1 VTGEQRT
8 MDQVLGILML
18 DTHFPR
24 IKGDVG
30 NPASFSY
37 PVRKLT
43 VRGASPER
51 VVREADPSLL
61 EPFLQA
67 AEQLEREGCAAITT
81 SCGFLAM
88 FQKELAAR
96 VSIPVFTSSLLQART
111 ACGLLP
117 AGKKIGI
124 LTADGRKLG
133 MRHFRGAGI
142 EDIPKVV
149 YGMEGT
155 HFHDIYV
162 GDREDLDPARAGEEL
177 QRVALRMME
186 DNPEVGAVVC
196 ECTNMP
202 PYTDALR
209 NILKCP
215 VYDILTLADQ
225 VMQSVR
231 RTGSS

>member
-1 VTGEQRT
+1 

-30 NPASFSY
+30 NPESFLY

-43 VRGASPER
+43 VRGASPDR
-51 VVREADPSLL
+51 VVREADPALL

-67 AEQLEREGCAAITT
+67 AEQLEREGCAAVTT

-96 VSIPVFTSSLLQART
+96 VSIPVFTSSLLQVRT
-111 ACGLLP
+111 AYGLLP
-117 AGKKIGI
+117 EGKKVGI

-133 MRHFRGAGI
+133 ERHFRGAGI
-142 EDIPKVV
+142 EDVPKVV

-162 GDREDLDPARAGEEL
+162 GDRKDLDPVRAGEEL
-177 QRVALRMME
+177 QRVALRMVE
-186 DNPEVGAVVC
+186 EHPEVGAVVC

-209 NILKCP
+209 RILKCP
-215 VYDILTLADQ
+215 VYDILTLAEH
-225 VMQSVR
+225 VMRSVR
-231 RTGSS
+231 KNADL

>member
-1 VTGEQRT
+1 

-30 NPASFSY
+30 SPESFSY

-43 VRGASPER
+43 VRGASPDR

-67 AEQLEREGCAAITT
+67 ADQLEREGCAAITT

-96 VSIPVFTSSLLQART
+96 VSIPVFTSSLLQVRT
-111 ACGLLP
+111 AYGLLP
-117 AGKKIGI
+117 EGKKVGI

-133 MRHFRGAGI
+133 ERHFRGAGI
-142 EDIPKVV
+142 EDVPKVV

-162 GDREDLDPARAGEEL
+162 GDREDLDPVRAGEEL
-177 QRVALRMME
+177 QRVALRMVDE
-186 DNPEVGAVVC
+186 HPEVGAVVC

-209 NILKCP
+209 RILKCP
-215 VYDILTLADQ
+215 VYDILTLADH
-225 VMQSVR
+225 VMRSVR
-231 RTGSS
+231 KNADL

>member
-1 VTGEQRT
+1 
-8 MDQVLGILML
+8 MDRVLGILML

-30 NPASFSY
+30 NPESFSY

-43 VRGASPER
+43 VRGASPDR
-51 VVREADPSLL
+51 VVREADPALL

-67 AEQLEREGCAAITT
+67 ADQLEREGCAAITT

-88 FQKELAAR
+88 FQKDLAAR
-96 VSIPVFTSSLLQART
+96 VSIPVFTSSLLQVRT
-111 ACGLLP
+111 AWGLLP
-117 AGKKIGI
+117 EGKKVGI

-133 MRHFRGAGI
+133 ERHFRGAGI
-142 EDIPKVV
+142 EDVPKVV

-162 GDREDLDPARAGEEL
+162 GDKEELDRERAGEEL
-177 QRVALRMME
+177 QKTALRMLE
-186 DNPEVGAVVC
+186 EHPEVGAVVC

-202 PYTDALR
+202 PYSGALR
-209 NILKCP
+209 RILKCP

-225 VMQSVR
+225 VMHSVSR
-231 RTGSS
+231 NMDL

>member
-1 VTGEQRT
+1 MTGEKRT

-111 ACGLLP
+111 AYGLLP
-117 AGKKIGI
+117 AGKKVGI

-133 MRHFRGAGI
+133 ERHFIGAGI
-142 EDIPKVV
+142 EDVPKVV

-177 QRVALRMME
+177 QRVALRMTE
-186 DNPEVGAVVC
+186 EHPEISAVVC

-209 NILKCP
+209 KILKCP
-215 VYDILTLADQ
+215 VYDILTLADH

-231 RTGSS
+231 RV

>member
-1 VTGEQRT
+1 

-30 NPASFSY
+30 NPESFLY

-43 VRGASPER
+43 VRGASPDR
-51 VVREADPSLL
+51 VVREADPALL

-96 VSIPVFTSSLLQART
+96 VSIPVFTSSLLQVRT
-111 ACGLLP
+111 AYGLLP
-117 AGKKIGI
+117 EGKKVGI

-133 MRHFRGAGI
+133 ERHFRGAGI
-142 EDIPKVV
+142 EDVPKVV

-177 QRVALRMME
+177 QRVALRMVDE
-186 DNPEVGAVVC
+186 HPEVGAVVC

-209 NILKCP
+209 RILKCP
-215 VYDILTLADQ
+215 VYDILTLADH
-225 VMQSVR
+225 VMRSVR
-231 RTGSS
+231 RKEAM

>member
-1 VTGEQRT
+1 

-30 NPASFSY
+30 NPESFSC

-43 VRGASPER
+43 VRGASPDR
-51 VVREADPSLL
+51 VVREADPALL

-67 AEQLEREGCAAITT
+67 AEQLEQEGCAAITT

-96 VSIPVFTSSLLQART
+96 VSIPVFTSSLLQVRT
-111 ACGLLP
+111 AYGLLP
-117 AGKKIGI
+117 EGKKVGI

-133 MRHFRGAGI
+133 ERHFRGAGI
-142 EDIPKVV
+142 EDVPKVV

-177 QRVALRMME
+177 QRTALRMVE
-186 DNPEVGAVVC
+186 EHPEVGAVVC

-209 NILKCP
+209 RSLKCP
-215 VYDILTLADQ
+215 VYDILTLADL
-225 VMQSVR
+225 VMRSVR
-231 RTGSS
+231 RKEHL

>member
-1 VTGEQRT
+1 
-8 MDQVLGILML
+8 MDQMLGILML

-30 NPASFSY
+30 NPESFSC

-43 VRGASPER
+43 VRGASPDR
-51 VVREADPSLL
+51 VVREADPALL

-67 AEQLEREGCAAITT
+67 AEQLEREGCAAVTT

-96 VSIPVFTSSLLQART
+96 VSIPVFTSSLLQVRT
-111 ACGLLP
+111 AYGLLP
-117 AGKKIGI
+117 EGKKVGI
-124 LTADGRKLG
+124 LTANGRKLG
-133 MRHFRGAGI
+133 ECHFRGAGI
-142 EDIPKVV
+142 EDVPKVV

-177 QRVALRMME
+177 QRVALRMVE
-186 DNPEVGAVVC
+186 EHPEVGAVVC

-209 NILKCP
+209 RILKCP
-215 VYDILTLADQ
+215 VYDILTLAEY
-225 VMQSVR
+225 VMRSVR
-231 RTGSS
+231 KKADL

>member
-1 VTGEQRT
+1 

-30 NPASFSY
+30 NPESFSC

-43 VRGASPER
+43 VRGASPDR
-51 VVREADPSLL
+51 VVREADPALL

-67 AEQLEREGCAAITT
+67 AEQLEQEGCAAITT

-96 VSIPVFTSSLLQART
+96 VSIPVFTSSLLQVRT
-111 ACGLLP
+111 AYGLLP
-117 AGKKIGI
+117 EGKKVGI

-133 MRHFRGAGI
+133 ERHFRGAGI
-142 EDIPKVV
+142 EDVPKVV

-177 QRVALRMME
+177 QRTALRMVE
-186 DNPEVGAVVC
+186 EHPEVGAVVC

-209 NILKCP
+209 RSLKCP
-215 VYDILTLADQ
+215 VYDILTLAEH
-225 VMQSVR
+225 VMRSVR
-231 RTGSS
+231 KNADMWF

>member
-1 VTGEQRT
+1 M

-51 VVREADPSLL
+51 VVREADPALL

-67 AEQLEREGCAAITT
+67 AEQLEREGCASITT
-81 SCGFLAM
+81 CCGFLAM

-111 ACGLLP
+111 AYGLLP
-117 AGKKIGI
+117 EGKKVGI

-133 MRHFRGAGI
+133 ERHFRGAGI
-142 EDIPKVV
+142 EDVPKVV

-155 HFHDIYV
+155 HFHDVYV
-162 GDREDLDPARAGEEL
+162 GDREDLDPERAEEEL
-177 QRVALRMME
+177 QRVALRMVDE
-186 DNPEVGAVVC
+186 HPEVGAVVC

-209 NILKCP
+209 RILKCP
-215 VYDILTLADQ
+215 VYDILTLADH
-225 VMQSVR
+225 VMRSVR
-231 RTGSS
+231 RKEAM

>member
-1 VTGEQRT
+1 
-8 MDQVLGILML
+8 MDQMLGILML

-30 NPASFSY
+30 NPDSFSY

-43 VRGASPER
+43 VRGASPDR

-124 LTADGRKLG
+124 LTADG
-133 MRHFRGAGI
+133 
-142 EDIPKVV
+142 
-149 YGMEGT
+149 
-155 HFHDIYV
+155 
-162 GDREDLDPARAGEEL
+162 
-177 QRVALRMME
+177 
-186 DNPEVGAVVC
+186 
-196 ECTNMP
+196 
-202 PYTDALR
+202 
-209 NILKCP
+209 
-215 VYDILTLADQ
+215 
-225 VMQSVR
+225 
-231 RTGSS
+231 

>member
-1 VTGEQRT
+1 

-30 NPASFSY
+30 SPESFSY

-43 VRGASPER
+43 VRGASPDR
-51 VVREADPSLL
+51 VVREADPALL

-67 AEQLEREGCAAITT
+67 AEQLEWEGCAAVTT

-96 VSIPVFTSSLLQART
+96 VSIPVFTSSLLQVRT
-111 ACGLLP
+111 AYGLLP
-117 AGKKIGI
+117 EGKKVGI
-124 LTADGRKLG
+124 LTADGRRLG
-133 MRHFRGAGI
+133 ERHFRGAGI
-142 EDIPKVV
+142 EDVPKVV

-155 HFHDIYV
+155 HFHDVYV

-177 QRVALRMME
+177 QRVALRMVDE
-186 DNPEVGAVVC
+186 HPEVGAVVC

-209 NILKCP
+209 RILKCP
-215 VYDILTLADQ
+215 VYDILTLADH
-225 VMQSVR
+225 VMRSVR
-231 RTGSS
+231 RNAGL

>member
-1 VTGEQRT
+1 
-8 MDQVLGILML
+8 
-18 DTHFPR
+18 
-24 IKGDVG
+24 
-30 NPASFSY
+30 
-37 PVRKLT
+37 
-43 VRGASPER
+43 
-51 VVREADPSLL
+51 
-61 EPFLQA
+61 
-67 AEQLEREGCAAITT
+67 
-81 SCGFLAM
+81 M

-133 MRHFRGAGI
+133 VRHFRGAGI
-142 EDIPKVV
+142 EDVPKVV

-186 DNPEVGAVVC
+186 ENPEVGAVVC

-209 NILKCP
+209 KILQCP

-231 RTGSS
+231 RTGPS

>member
-1 VTGEQRT
+1 

-30 NPASFSY
+30 NPESFSC

-43 VRGASPER
+43 VRGASPDR
-51 VVREADPSLL
+51 VVREADPALL

-67 AEQLEREGCAAITT
+67 AEQLEREGCAAVTT

-96 VSIPVFTSSLLQART
+96 VSIPVFTSSLLQVRT
-111 ACGLLP
+111 AYGLLP
-117 AGKKIGI
+117 EGKKVGI

-133 MRHFRGAGI
+133 ERHFRGAGI
-142 EDIPKVV
+142 EDVPKVV

-162 GDREDLDPARAGEEL
+162 GDRKDLDPVRAGEEL
-177 QRVALRMME
+177 QRVALRMVE
-186 DNPEVGAVVC
+186 EHPEVGAVVC

-209 NILKCP
+209 RILKCP
-215 VYDILTLADQ
+215 VYDILTLADH
-225 VMQSVR
+225 VMRSVR
-231 RTGSS
+231 KKADL

>member
-1 VTGEQRT
+1 MAGT
-8 MDQVLGILML
+8 LGILML

-30 NPASFSY
+30 CPESFSF

-43 VRGASPER
+43 VQGASPDR

-67 AEQLEREGCAAITT
+67 AEQLEREGCTAITT

-88 FQKELAAR
+88 FQKEMAAR
-96 VSIPVFTSSLLQART
+96 VRIPVFTSSLLQARL
-111 ACGLLP
+111 AYSLLP
-117 AGKKIGI
+117 AGKIIGI
-124 LTADGRKLG
+124 LTADGSKLG
-133 MRHFRGAGI
+133 ERHFRGAGI

-155 HFHDIYV
+155 HFYDIYV
-162 GDREDLDPARAGEEL
+162 GDRPDLDPEKAGRELKERAEIMLKEH
-177 QRVALRMME
+177 
-186 DNPEVGAVVC
+186 PEIGAVVC

-202 PYTDALR
+202 PYTPALR
-209 NILKCP
+209 ASCGLP
-215 VYDILTLADQ
+215 VYDILTLAGYI
-225 VMQSVR
+225 MALR
-231 RTGSS
+231 